1 MSSLLA
7 FGLLVY
13 FKRCG
18 YATSDL
24 YVYHTHLAIYLI
36 CHPFEI
42 RVHGPYR
49 GVHFNSSNFFNTLE
63 VDSEIYFTVKC
74 NLLTHSLPSS
84 STKYDPSQK
93 HCIQTFRIAGE
104 NSCPPDVELEGAAC
118 GARSRGGVE
127 SNRLPAAVEIGARV
141 TCCISIKLLV
151 SMQTA

>member
-42 RVHGPYR
+42 RVHGDPIEVCTSTHQISLIHLRLTPRY
-49 GVHFNSSNFFNTLE
+49 TL
-63 VDSEIYFTVKC
+63 
-74 NLLTHSLPSS
+74 P
-84 STKYDPSQK
+84 
-93 HCIQTFRIAGE
+93 
-104 NSCPPDVELEGAAC
+104 
-118 GARSRGGVE
+118 
-127 SNRLPAAVEIGARV
+127 
-141 TCCISIKLLV
+141 
-151 SMQTA
+151 

>member
-84 STKYDPSQK
+84 STNTTLVKSTAFKP
-93 HCIQTFRIAGE
+93 
-104 NSCPPDVELEGAAC
+104 LE
-118 GARSRGGVE
+118 SRGKTHARPMLSLRERRVG
-127 SNRLPAAVEIGARV
+127 RGAGGG
-141 TCCISIKLLV
+141 
-151 SMQTA
+151 